1 MRKATMFSP
10 TKLIKIILKKIITK
24 KNHMGKH
31 FSNPQCFVRKA
42 TILFPHDLALL
53 VKKNTNLN
61 SQPVQY

>member
-53 VKKNTNLN
+53 V
-61 SQPVQY
+61 